1 MVVYRSPNSSDSSFL
16 DYMENTCNDAM
27 LRQSIIIM
35 GDFNI
40 DLKIDNYIQRRL
52 IKSMYSVGL
61 RQLVNDFTRIVSKS
75 ETIIDL
81 VFSIED
87 VEVEV
92 RHEPKLTD
100 HSMLV
105 INWKVKICNES
116 DKTIVRRDY
125 KRMNILKF
133 MRLVE
138 SELAKIE
145 ESGINEM
152 ANETISAIVKCL
164 DIVVPKKEILI
175 RKEWQG
181 KSWFNDEIYKQMRQ
195 RDMAYRVARINK
207 CSENWEA
214 FRKIRN
220 HTVDLCRKAKR
231 EYLKERLD
239 DSKNDPK
246 RMWKVL
252 KEILKGNDSGKEHRE
267 LQYNN
272 VMISNGV
279 EMADMFNKYFVD
291 SVRQLRENDWTQ
303 DELDNKKYTNS
314 TMEVFQKIEEE
325 NLKCIVRKLSNK
337 SGTEEGITVEIM
349 KLTVE
354 VASNKIACI
363 VNKSLEQGI
372 FPEEWKES
380 IIVYLKLEER

>member
-1 MVVYRSPNSSDSSFL
+1 M
-16 DYMENTCNDAM
+16 
-27 LRQSIIIM
+27 
-35 GDFNI
+35 
-40 DLKIDNYIQRRL
+40 
-52 IKSMYSVGL
+52 
-61 RQLVNDFTRIVSKS
+61 
-75 ETIIDL
+75 
-81 VFSIED
+81 
-87 VEVEV
+87 
-92 RHEPKLTD
+92 
-100 HSMLV
+100 
-105 INWKVKICNES
+105 
-116 DKTIVRRDY
+116 
-125 KRMNILKF
+125 
-133 MRLVE
+133 
-138 SELAKIE
+138 
-145 ESGINEM
+145 
-152 ANETISAIVKCL
+152 
-164 DIVVPKKEILI
+164 
-175 RKEWQG
+175 
-181 KSWFNDEIYKQMRQ
+181 
-195 RDMAYRVARINK
+195 
-207 CSENWEA
+207 
-214 FRKIRN
+214 
-220 HTVDLCRKAKR
+220 DLCRKAKR

-291 SVRQLRENDWTQ
+291 SVRQLRENDWIQ
-303 DELDNKKYTNS
+303 DELENKKYTNS

-325 NLKCIVRKLSNK
+325 DLKRIVRKLSNK

-354 VASNKIACI
+354 VAGQKIACI